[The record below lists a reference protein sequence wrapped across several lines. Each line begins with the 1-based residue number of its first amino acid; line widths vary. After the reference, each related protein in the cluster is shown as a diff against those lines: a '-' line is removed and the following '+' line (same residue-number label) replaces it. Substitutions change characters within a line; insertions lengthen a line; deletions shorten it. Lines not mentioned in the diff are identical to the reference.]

1 MSKNFIDQVI
11 GPVERFLDEN
21 IENGNIWY
29 YIIGFCVLILYI
41 VFF

>member
-1 MSKNFIDQVI
+1 MSKNFIEQVI
-11 GPVERFLDEN
+11 DPVEKFLDEN

-29 YIIGFCVLILYI
+29 YIIGFIGVIMYI